1 MEDVL
6 GGTGI
11 AYVVGLHGGA
21 RGVFEMSKISMTGG
35 TLKRRSSRAAGDEV
49 KF

>member
-35 TLKRRSSRAAGDEV
+35 TLKRSSRAAGDEV